1 MKTTQ
6 HAQELATQGK
16 VSEAYSL
23 LSSAAQHGDA
33 GAALE
38 LAQWRMT
45 GDFIR
50 RDLGEARR
58 LFGCAKNLGLQQA
71 EAPYLALLANGAGSI
86 GRRWTE
92 ALNRMRSRCEADHDL
107 SLQLALIK
115 QMNLD
120 EHGNFQRK
128 FSFERISMV
137 PDIQKIPVFLSAEE
151 CEYIIEM
158 AIPLQQPSVVVH
170 PSTGAFVQ
178 DPIRTSTAA
187 AFPFI
192 SENPFLHA
200 INQRIAVATG
210 TQYDQ
215 GEPLQVLSYTVGQE
229 YKPHSDALPDFH
241 NQRVKTVLVYLNE
254 DFEGG
259 ETFFTKIGKAIRGQR
274 GDAILFTNVDMQG
287 KPDPAAIHA
296 GRPVDNGRK
305 FILSKWIRE
314 HPLDLT
320 GPPDRPF

>member
-33 GAALE
+33 HAALE

-50 RDLGEARR
+50 RDFGEARQ
-58 LFGCAKNLGLQQA
+58 LFGCAANLGLQQA
-71 EAPYLALLANGAGSI
+71 EAPYLALLANGAGRI

-92 ALNRMRSRCEADHDL
+92 ALKRMRSRCEAERDL
-107 SLQLALIK
+107 RFQLALLE
-115 QMNLD
+115 QMDLD
-120 EHGNFQRK
+120 QHGHSRRK
-128 FSFERISMV
+128 FNSERISMV
-137 PDIQKIPVFLSAEE
+137 PDIRKIPAFFSAEE
-151 CEYIIEM
+151 CEYLIEM
-158 AIPLQQPSVVVH
+158 ATPLQQPSVVVH
-170 PSTGAFVQ
+170 PSTGTFVQ
-178 DPIRTSTAA
+178 DPVRTSTAA

-200 INQRIAVATG
+200 INQRIAAATG

-229 YKPHSDALPDFH
+229 YKPHSDALPGFH
-241 NQRVKTVLVYLNE
+241 NQRVKTMLVYLNE

-259 ETFFTKIGKAIRGQR
+259 ATFFTKIGKAIRGQT
-274 GDAILFTNVDMQG
+274 GDAILFMNVDMQG
-287 KPDPAAIHA
+287 KPDPAAVHA
-296 GRPVDNGRK
+296 GRPVDKGRK
-305 FILSKWIRE
+305 FILSKWIRQY
-314 HPLDLT
+314 PLDLS